1 MKMQQVSFS
10 ELGSKLY
17 FLFFFFVFPL
27 SQGPIGSSGGGSH
40 SSIPAVDDE
49 KGQINATFS

>member
-10 ELGSKLY
+10 ELGSKL
-17 FLFFFFVFPL
+17 FFFFFFVFPL
-27 SQGPIGSSGGGSH
+27 SQGPIGSSGGGSR

>member
-10 ELGSKLY
+10 ELGSKL
-17 FLFFFFVFPL
+17 FFFFFVFPL

-40 SSIPAVDDE
+40 SSIRAVDDE